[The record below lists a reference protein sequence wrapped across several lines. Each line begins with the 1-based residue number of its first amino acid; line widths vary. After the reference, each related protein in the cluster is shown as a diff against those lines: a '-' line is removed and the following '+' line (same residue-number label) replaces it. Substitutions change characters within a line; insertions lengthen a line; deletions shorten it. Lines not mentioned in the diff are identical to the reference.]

1 LGLSKYVARRLLLII
16 PVFFAVTFMTFVISH
31 VVVPNPV
38 LAWGGEK
45 SSPATIAAIAAQY
58 HLNDPL
64 PAQYYYYMVG
74 LLSGDWGTSPVTHLP
89 VLSQVETYF
98 PATVELSVAALV
110 LSILFGIPIG
120 VFSALWN
127 GKKKDYSL
135 RFLYLTGIA
144 SPPFLLALLLQL
156 VFSYYFRLLPSAG
169 RLSPGLLPPTHI
181 TGMYTIDSLLTGN
194 WLDLQNSL
202 VHLILPATTLALFTF
217 AIIARITRSSMMET
231 LDKDFIRTAKSK
243 GLPRRTVMFR
253 HALRNAL
260 TSTVTV
266 IGFAVQLL
274 LSGTIVVENI
284 FFWPGIGLY
293 TTTAIL
299 SLDFPSIMGVT
310 VVFTLVVVFTN
321 LVTDIAYAFL
331 DPRVRLG

>member
-181 TGMYTIDSLLTGN
+181 RNVYHRQPADG
-194 WLDLQNSL
+194 QL
-202 VHLILPATTLALFTF
+202 VGPPELPCAPDTPRNHPCPFHL
-217 AIIARITRSSMMET
+217 RDHS
-231 LDKDFIRTAKSK
+231 
-243 GLPRRTVMFR
+243 
-253 HALRNAL
+253 
-260 TSTVTV
+260 
-266 IGFAVQLL
+266 
-274 LSGTIVVENI
+274 
-284 FFWPGIGLY
+284 
-293 TTTAIL
+293 
-299 SLDFPSIMGVT
+299 
-310 VVFTLVVVFTN
+310 
-321 LVTDIAYAFL
+321 
-331 DPRVRLG
+331 